1 MKKIIER
8 QLLESDLTKSA
19 NEYSPTLRNIS
30 SAFIFQYVLV
40 PDEAKNP
47 EYVYIP
53 EEYYSKEQTIELDG
67 FISQWNMTWEMGQ
80 IRNLFHEQDIPK
92 NLSWLK
98 RFREEN
104 IYLIPELKKN
114 RFYAYSPLYHLLPAR
129 ILIAFGLPLLRSGIW
144 PYSQRNWT
152 IERNLPMDFD
162 LRLAKAFAYYV
173 WPLLNSRTK
182 MEYFSEDEPI
192 KVLAHNLDF
201 WLPYVNMVIEERLKQ
216 FPRAEIENA
225 KQAKMLKKAEN
236 NVPEAIS
243 VYRPLIGGQIWE
255 GEEEAWD
262 VLIEVVERADSQGM
276 LRALIDAVKSNRV
289 QDDFS
294 NKWSYEREDFER
306 KLYKKRSK
314 YRVKFVELSD
324 TIPVIGPYSE
334 VDERMFWQD
343 FMTILDHKEK
353 QVVVML
359 RNGTTNLSEIGKELG
374 YANHSPI
381 SKALRKIQKKLQ
393 DLEE

>member
-1 MKKIIER
+1 MKKTTE
-8 QLLESDLTKSA
+8 LWESELTKSG
-19 NEYSPTLRNIS
+19 NKYSPTLRNIS

-40 PDEAKNP
+40 PDEARKP

-53 EEYYSKEQTIELDG
+53 EEYYEKEKKIELNG
-67 FISQWNMTWEMGQ
+67 FISQWNTTWEMGQ
-80 IRNLFHEQDIPK
+80 IRNLFFEQDIPE
-92 NLSWLK
+92 NLSWLR
-98 RFREEN
+98 RFQQEN

-114 RFYAYSPLYHLLPAR
+114 RFYAYSSLYHLLPER
-129 ILIAFGLPLLRSGIW
+129 ILTIFGLPLLRSGIW

-152 IERNLPMDFD
+152 IEQNLPMDFD
-162 LRLAKAFAYYV
+162 LRLAKAFAYYM

-182 MEYFSEDEPI
+182 MEHFSEDEPI

-216 FPRAEIENA
+216 FPRVEIEDS
-225 KQAKMLKKAEN
+225 KQAKLLEKAEN
-236 NVPEAIS
+236 NVPEGIS
-243 VYRPLIGGQIWE
+243 VYRPLMGGQIWE
-255 GEEEAWD
+255 GEEEAWG
-262 VLIEVVERADSQGM
+262 VLIEVIERADSQGM
-276 LRALIDAVKSNRV
+276 IRALIDAVKSNRV

-334 VDERMFWQD
+334 VDDCMFWQD

-393 DLEE
+393 DFEK